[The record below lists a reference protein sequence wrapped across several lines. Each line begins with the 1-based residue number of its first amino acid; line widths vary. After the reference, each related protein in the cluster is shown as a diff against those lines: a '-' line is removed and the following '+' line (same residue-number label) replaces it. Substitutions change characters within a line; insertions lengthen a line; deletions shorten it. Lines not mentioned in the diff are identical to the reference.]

1 MRKRKPAFPELEKQ
15 ILIKGIKKKDI
26 ATALGIQPRTLS
38 LKMTGKTEFLLSE
51 ALYIHSLFPS
61 VPVEELF
68 EHRKE
73 MR

>member
-15 ILIKGIKKKDI
+15 ILMKGIKKKDI

-61 VPVEELF
+61 VPVEKLF
-68 EHRKE
+68 ELNAER
-73 MR
+73 R

>member
-1 MRKRKPAFPELEKQ
+1 MGKRKPAFPELEKQ
-15 ILIKGIKKKDI
+15 IFVKGIKKKDI

>member
-1 MRKRKPAFPELEKQ
+1 MNIRPYFPNLEAEISKS
-15 ILIKGIKKKDI
+15 GVKKKDI
-26 ATALGIQPRTLS
+26 AKILTIHPRTLS

>member
-1 MRKRKPAFPELEKQ
+1 MNMRPYFPNLEAEISKN
-15 ILIKGIKKKDI
+15 GVKKKDI

-61 VPVEELF
+61 VPVEKLF
-68 EHRKE
+68 ERRKE